1 MSNCP
6 ACQVFFFSFSNPES
20 DNGSNANLFK
30 QSFIPTNYYYFF
42 WHTNALYYPLMSC
55 YSGTHSILSV
65 PVFFHSPRL
74 HDFDKDTRTLGSL
87 FLLCT
92 MKVYKRNKN
101 NKTSRCRLF
110 NFLGV
115 SSCSLS
121 LSFPFFLLPYL
132 CLYYFSPQKKPFLS

>member
-1 MSNCP
+1 MGLMQICL
-6 ACQVFFFSFSNPES
+6 SNP
-20 DNGSNANLFK
+20 LF
-30 QSFIPTNYYYFF
+30 QQIIIIFF

-121 LSFPFFLLPYL
+121 LSLFSFFFVTLFVCLL
-132 CLYYFSPQKKPFLS
+132 FFPQKKPFRS